1 LYEFDVLAASE
12 REEIPPPR
20 GLEAG
25 EAIRSAFDALV
36 IEIPRSPALTL
47 APETAVATA
56 VEAMRARRRG
66 VAIVLRNQRP
76 IGLLTDRDILSRD
89 GVLHGELRSVPVGS
103 LMSACPEPIRLG
115 DTVATALK
123 KMGARRHGQVP
134 IVCDEGMFL
143 GALDLGDICLWLSD
157 SLTEVSVEALFAG
170 RA

>member
-1 LYEFDVLAASE
+1 MYEFDVLAAGE
-12 REEIPPPR
+12 REEIPPHG
-20 GLEAG
+20 GLDAG
-25 EAIRSAFDALV
+25 GAIRSAFEALV

-66 VAIVLRNQRP
+66 VAIVLQNQRP
-76 IGLLTDRDILSRD
+76 VGLLTDRDILSRD
-89 GVLHGELRSVPVGS
+89 GVLYGELRSVPVGS
-103 LMSACPEPIRLG
+103 LMSACPEPIRLR

-134 IVCDEGMFL
+134 IVCDEGLFL
-143 GALDLGDICLWLSD
+143 GALDVGDICLWLSD
-157 SLTEVSVEALFAG
+157 SLTEVSVEACFAG